1 MTTTEILPSSQSATC
16 QSATSQSS
24 GARRAMID
32 SQLRTSGVNEPWVL
46 AAMAALPREEFVP
59 EAARAGVYTDR
70 AVPLG
75 DGRFLAP
82 PLVHGLM
89 LAEAA
94 PAPADKALLISGG
107 SAYLAALLRPLVGTL
122 DVVDAAALPS
132 ARLSGPYSLII
143 IDGAA
148 EEVPAILI
156 AALAADGRLVTGVV
170 ARGLTR
176 LAAGR
181 KSGETLALLPLAE
194 IGIPVLAEFA
204 APRRWS
210 F

>member
-1 MTTTEILPSSQSATC
+1 
-16 QSATSQSS
+16 
-24 GARRAMID
+24 
-32 SQLRTSGVNEPWVL
+32 
-46 AAMAALPREEFVP
+46 MAALPREDFVP
-59 EAARAGVYTDR
+59 EAARAGAYTDR

-75 DGRFLAP
+75 DGRFLAA

-94 PAPADKALLISGG
+94 PTAADKALLVSSG
-107 SAYLAALLRPLVGTL
+107 SAYLAALLRPLVASL
-122 DVVDAAALPS
+122 EVVDAAAL
-132 ARLSGPYSLII
+132 ATAALSGPYSLII
-143 IDGAA
+143 VDGAA
-148 EEVPAILI
+148 EDLPASLT
-156 AALAADGRLVTGVV
+156 AALAADGRLVTGLVE
-170 ARGLTR
+170 RGLTR

-181 KSGETLALLPLAE
+181 KVGDTLALLPLAE